1 MTKYISTRGDK
12 REITGAE
19 ATITGLAGDRGL
31 YVPKEIPKLPMEI
44 SEMLDMPYKQVAFH
58 IIKSFFDDF
67 TDEELKFC
75 IDGAYDK
82 KFDKAEIVPL
92 VQAGT
97 GHILELFHGKTAAF
111 KDMALSILPYLMTTA
126 LKKHDINKKVC
137 ILTATSGDTG
147 KAALEGFADVEGTE
161 IIVFY
166 PHKAVSLVQEKQM
179 TTQDGKNTHVYAI
192 KGNFDDAQRGVK
204 SIFSD
209 RELAK
214 KLSQSGVLLSSA
226 NSINIGRLVPQVA
239 YYVYAYIKLLERK
252 IIEFGEEINVVVPTG
267 NFGNILAS
275 YYAKKMG
282 IPIRGFI
289 CASNENKV
297 LTDFFQTGKYNTNRE
312 FKVTNSPS
320 MDILVSSNLER
331 LIYHVYNDV
340 YDDKT
345 ASEKVVELMDNLDKT
360 GTFTIEPEVFKRLS
374 EFYSGFA
381 TEDETLQT
389 IKSLYNKHDYL
400 SDTHTAVAYNVY
412 YKYKIGCCDE
422 RETIIAATASPYKF
436 PKSVGHALGI
446 TDEVD
451 EFQIIRKI
459 KEKTNISVPKS
470 FTELESKPVNHKT
483 VIEKEQMKEMV
494 LELI

>member
-1 MTKYISTRGDK
+1 MTKYISTRGGLDSL
-12 REITGAE
+12 TGAS
-19 ATITGLAGDRGL
+19 AIIKGLADNKGL
-31 YVPKEIPKLPMEI
+31 YVPDKIPELPFELNEMVGKSYKEI
-44 SEMLDMPYKQVAFH
+44 AFC

-67 TDEELKFC
+67 SDEE
-75 IDGAYDK
+75 IDQCVNCAYDDKFEK
-82 KFDKAEIVPL
+82 KEIAPL
-92 VQAGT
+92 VQRGT
-97 GHILELFHGKTAAF
+97 AHILELFHGKTAAF
-111 KDMALSILPYLMTTA
+111 KDMALSILPYLMTIA
-126 LKKHDINKKVC
+126 IKKENINKKVC
-137 ILTATSGDTG
+137 ILAATSGDTG
-147 KAALEGFADVEGTE
+147 KAALEGFANVSGTE

-166 PHKAVSLVQEKQM
+166 PHKAVSLIQEKQM

-192 KGNFDDAQRGVK
+192 KGNFDDVQRGVK
-204 SIFSD
+204 AIFSD

-252 IIEFGEEINVVVPTG
+252 VIEFGEEINVVVPTG

-297 LTDFFQTGKYNTNRE
+297 LTDFFQTGTYNTNRE

-340 YDDKT
+340 YDDKM

-483 VIEKEQMKEMV
+483 VIDKEQMKEMV